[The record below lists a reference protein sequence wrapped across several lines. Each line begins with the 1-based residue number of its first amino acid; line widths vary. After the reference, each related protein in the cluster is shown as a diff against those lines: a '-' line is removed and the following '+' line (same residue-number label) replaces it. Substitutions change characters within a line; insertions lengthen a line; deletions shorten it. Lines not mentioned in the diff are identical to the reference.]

1 MPPLTPLA
9 RAELVLTLGV
19 LVALVALLLGQPVPG
34 VLVLGLLLG
43 RLAVRY
49 ARQQA
54 GELQVL
60 PSRWLV
66 DVGLMVLLTLVVL
79 DLL

>member
-34 VLVLGLLLG
+34 ALVLALLLG
-43 RLAVRY
+43 RLAARY

-54 GELQVL
+54 GELQVP

-66 DVGLMVLLTLVVL
+66 DAGLLVLLGLVVL